1 MLTCTVVLELE
12 CNASCLWRGTSLS
25 SGCGLMPDKP
35 SVGWMKHSTVTSV
48 QRFMRAEAIVSLH
61 EHVQSE
67 GGSLPLNPSSSRS
80 EKAHYAQGARYVV
93 DLGLTKIL
101 LHDEEHL

>member
-1 MLTCTVVLELE
+1 MLTCTVVLE
-12 CNASCLWRGTSLS
+12 SCRGRFVQYSTTS
-25 SGCGLMPDKP
+25 
-35 SVGWMKHSTVTSV
+35 
-48 QRFMRAEAIVSLH
+48 MRTKAIVSLH

-67 GGSLPLNPSSSRS
+67 GGSFPLDPSNSRS